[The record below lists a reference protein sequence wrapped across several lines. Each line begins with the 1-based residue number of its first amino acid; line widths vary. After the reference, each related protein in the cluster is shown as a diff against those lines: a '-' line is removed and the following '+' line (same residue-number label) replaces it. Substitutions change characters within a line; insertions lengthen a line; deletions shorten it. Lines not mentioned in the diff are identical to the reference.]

1 MKIKMQML
9 LVLLMATTI
18 SFGQDIPEAQVPSI
32 IVNKF
37 KAKFPKASD
46 VEWEMEGNLY
56 NVDFEIGW
64 STDYE
69 AWYTAS
75 GNLVKHTQEISQ
87 KDLPQ
92 AVKNAVKKQYP
103 GYRIDDAKK
112 ISTNGIETY
121 KVELEKKHEDLDV
134 IFSKEGQVIQKQL

>member
-9 LVLLMATTI
+9 LVFLMATTI
-18 SFGQDIPEAQVPSI
+18 SFGQEIPEAQVPSV

-46 VEWEMEGNLY
+46 VEWEKNGEIY

-64 STDYE
+64 FTDYE
-69 AWYTAS
+69 AWYNES
-75 GNLVKHTQEISQ
+75 GNLVKFTKEISE

-92 AVKNAVKKQYP
+92 AVKNAVKKQNRLVQP
-103 GYRIDDAKK
+103 QNR
-112 ISTNGIETY
+112 
-121 KVELEKKHEDLDV
+121 L
-134 IFSKEGQVIQKQL
+134 